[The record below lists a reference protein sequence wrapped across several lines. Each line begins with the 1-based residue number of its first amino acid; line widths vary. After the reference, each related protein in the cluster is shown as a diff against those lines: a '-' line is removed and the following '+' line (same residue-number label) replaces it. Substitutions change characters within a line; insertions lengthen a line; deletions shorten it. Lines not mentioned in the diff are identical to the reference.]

1 MSTTITDEIMEQLI
15 THPVV
20 NMELFDRLLSLS
32 TPEPEPHH
40 HSFLS
45 PVNQKTKRRKG
56 GGKRRAKTK
65 KRRS

>member
-15 THPVV
+15 TQPVV

-32 TPEPEPHH
+32 TPEPEH

-45 PVNQKTKRRKG
+45 LQKTKRRKG
-56 GGKRRAKTK
+56 GGKQRAKTK